1 MATDIERLLSSD
13 RFKKLVRVRW
23 TVSITLLVLLFILY
37 YGYILIVAEGKEFLV
52 QKIGVHTNYGIVLG
66 IGTIVGAWILTI
78 IYVVWANTIYDKEVK
93 GIKDEFLK

>member
-23 TVSITLLVLLFILY
+23 TVSITLLTLLFILY

>member
-23 TVSITLLVLLFILY
+23 TVSITLLTLLFILY

-66 IGTIVGAWILTI
+66 VGTIVGAWILTI

>member
-23 TVSITLLVLLFILY
+23 TVSITLLTLLFILY
-37 YGYILIVAEGKEFLV
+37 YGYILIVAEGKEFLI

-66 IGTIVGAWILTI
+66 IGTIIGAWILTI

-93 GIKDEFLK
+93 AIKDEFLK